1 MRRLITMKHLS
12 LTLALAGALSAADA
26 PRTFTGVITDTLCGA
41 THAMMKAQSDT
52 ACVKLCVK
60 GSGQY
65 ALFDGQNVLK
75 LSDQKMP
82 AKFAAQKVKV
92 VGTYDE
98 KSKTIKVSSIEPV
111 SQ

>member
-1 MRRLITMKHLS
+1 MKLFS
-12 LTLALAGALSAADA
+12 MALALAGALSAADA

-41 THAMMKAQSDT
+41 SHAMMKAQSD
-52 ACVKLCVK
+52 ASCIKLCVK

-75 LSDQKMP
+75 LTDQKTP
-82 AKFAAQKVKV
+82 AKFAAQKVRV

-98 KSKTIKVSSIEPV
+98 KTKTIKVTSIEPV
-111 SQ
+111 GQ

>member
-1 MRRLITMKHLS
+1 MKFFS

-41 THAMMKAQSDT
+41 SHAMMKAQSD
-52 ACVKLCVK
+52 ASCVKLCVK

-75 LSDQKMP
+75 LTDQKTP
-82 AKFAAQKVKV
+82 AKFAAQRVKV
-92 VGTYDE
+92 VGAYDE

>member
-1 MRRLITMKHLS
+1 MKILS
-12 LTLALAGALSAADA
+12 LTLAFAGALSAADA

-41 THAMMKAQSDT
+41 SHAMMKAQSDA

-75 LSDQKMP
+75 LTDQKTP
-82 AKFAAQKVKV
+82 AKFAAQRVKV
-92 VGTYDE
+92 FGTYDE
-98 KSKTIKVSSIEPV
+98 KSKTIKVSSIEPAG
-111 SQ
+111 Q

>member
-1 MRRLITMKHLS
+1 MKHLS
-12 LTLALAGALSAADA
+12 LTLAMAVALSAADA
-26 PRTFTGVITDTLCGA
+26 PRSFTGVITDTLCGA
-41 THAMMKAQSDT
+41 THAMMKAQSDA

-75 LSDQKMP
+75 LTDQKMP
-82 AKFAAQKVKV
+82 AKFAAQQVKV
-92 VGTYDE
+92 VGTLDQ

>member
-1 MRRLITMKHLS
+1 MKLFS

-26 PRTFTGVITDTLCGA
+26 PRTFTGIITDTLCGA
-41 THAMMKAQSDT
+41 SHAMMKAQSD
-52 ACVKLCVK
+52 ASCVKLCVK

-75 LSDQKMP
+75 LSDQKTP
-82 AKFAAQKVKV
+82 AKFTAQKVTV
-92 VGTYDE
+92 VGTFDE
-98 KSKTIKVSSIEPV
+98 KSKTIRVSSIEPV

>member
-1 MRRLITMKHLS
+1 MKLLP
-12 LTLALAGALSAADA
+12 LTLALANALSAADA

-41 THAMMKAQSDT
+41 SHAMMKAQTDA

-65 ALFDGQNVLK
+65 VLFDGQNVLK
-75 LSDQKMP
+75 LTDQKTP
-82 AKFAAQKVKV
+82 AKFAAQRVKV
-92 VGTYDE
+92 VGTYDQ
-98 KSKTIKVSSIEPV
+98 KTKTIKVSSIDPV

>member
-1 MRRLITMKHLS
+1 MKLLS
-12 LTLALAGALSAADA
+12 LTFILALELGAADA

-41 THAMMKAQSDT
+41 SHAMMKAQSDI

-75 LSDQKMP
+75 LSDQKTP
-82 AKFAAQKVKV
+82 AKFAAQRVKV
-92 VGTYDE
+92 TGAYDD
-98 KSKTIKVSSIEPV
+98 KTKTIKVASIEPI